1 MGYIRCKHSMAKSH
15 SLGFPNQIV
24 FTFLFQKLSTLFCVK
39 MTSSI
44 SRLLSVLFL
53 ASAASAADQ
62 YLLTVEDYQV
72 PWNVGINVS

>member
-1 MGYIRCKHSMAKSH
+1 MGKSH
-15 SLGFPNQIV
+15 SLGFPNHIV

-39 MTSSI
+39 MALSI
-44 SRLLSVLFL
+44 SHLLSVLFL